1 MQQVHRCS
9 DGQWICASM
18 TQPQQYQRFVEAVG
32 LPELI
37 TDSIMKR
44 WPLPV
49 KEDTVRR
56 TRTHDRC

>member
-32 LPELI
+32 LPEQAAFHAQQGSL
-37 TDSIMKR
+37 
-44 WPLPV
+44 L
-49 KEDTVRR
+49 EVRSASWTSER
-56 TRTHDRC
+56 QN